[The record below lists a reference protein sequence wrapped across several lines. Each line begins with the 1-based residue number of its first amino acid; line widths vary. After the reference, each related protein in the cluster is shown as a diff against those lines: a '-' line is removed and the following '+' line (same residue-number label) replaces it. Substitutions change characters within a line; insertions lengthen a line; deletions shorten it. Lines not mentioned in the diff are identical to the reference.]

1 MNVILQALSHVE
13 GVRNYFLDEKNYM
26 HILATRP
33 PGDQSFELVTRFGEL
48 IRKLWNPKNFK
59 AHVSPHEM
67 LQAVVLCSKKQF
79 QITEQGDTGMFL
91 PWFLNSL
98 HMALGG
104 SKKKKS
110 SIIYKNFLG
119 SMKIHTKKIIPSDL
133 DGFKRIEAEKSGEF
147 EGREEESPFLFL
159 TTELPAPPLFKDE
172 IHENIIPQVSL

>member
-67 LQAVVLCSKKQF
+67 LQAVVLSSKKQF
-79 QITEQGDTGMFL
+79 QITQQGDAVAFL
-91 PWFLNSL
+91 SWLLNAL
-98 HMALGG
+98 HLSLGG
-104 SKKKKS
+104 TKKADS
-110 SIIYKNFLG
+110 SVIYKVLFCD
-119 SMKIHTKKIIPSDL
+119 KICP
-133 DGFKRIEAEKSGEF
+133 
-147 EGREEESPFLFL
+147 
-159 TTELPAPPLFKDE
+159 
-172 IHENIIPQVSL
+172 